1 MAERSHAAGPARR
14 YRVVC
19 YELLGDRQQEQVV
32 MDATGAGFIAATGVI
47 SAGRLKGELA
57 SAGPQELQA
66 HLALRIASDDQL
78 ARR

>member
-1 MAERSHAAGPARR
+1 MAEHTASPDLR

-19 YELLGDRQQEQVV
+19 YELQGDRQRVV
-32 MDATGAGFIAATGVI
+32 MDATGSGFIAATGVI
-47 SAGRLKGELA
+47 LAGRLRGELA

-78 ARR
+78 AGY

>member
-1 MAERSHAAGPARR
+1 MAEHTASPHPR

-19 YELLGDRQQEQVV
+19 YELQGDRQQLV
-32 MDATGAGFIAATGVI
+32 MDATGAGLIAATGVI
-47 SAGRLKGELA
+47 SAGRLKGELG

-78 ARR
+78 AGR